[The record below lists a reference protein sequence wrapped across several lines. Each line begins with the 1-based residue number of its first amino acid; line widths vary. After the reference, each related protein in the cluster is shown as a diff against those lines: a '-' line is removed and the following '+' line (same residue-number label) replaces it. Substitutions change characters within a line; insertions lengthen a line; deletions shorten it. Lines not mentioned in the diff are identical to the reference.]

1 MAQILDGKIVAKNI
15 RQESASIVSTL
26 KSQGKT
32 VKLAIVLANDDPS
45 SLSYVNTIVKTGQK
59 IGIECF
65 IEKPNVLDQSILETI
80 ISKLAQ
86 DKTVDGIMLQTPL
99 PTELSF
105 DKLSALIPVEKDIDG
120 LNPESAG
127 RLSQGLDCFAPA
139 TAQAVMEILKFY
151 EMDLLGKQV
160 AVVGRSNI
168 VGKPLL
174 QLLLAANAS
183 VSICHSKTIE
193 IFNITSLA
201 DILVVAIGKSKYISS
216 QFVNSKQT
224 VIDVGTN
231 FDESG
236 KMTGDVDFD
245 NVEPL
250 VQAITPVPGGVGPVT
265 TAVLLK
271 QVCQAAN
278 QSL

>member
-45 SLSYVNTIVKTGQK
+45 SLSYVNSIVKTGQK

-65 IEKPNVLDQSILETI
+65 VEKPNVLSQSTLETI
-80 ISKLAQ
+80 ISKLAH

-151 EMDLLGKQV
+151 DIELLGRRV

-271 QVCQAAN
+271 QVCQAARI
-278 QSL
+278 SL

>member
-45 SLSYVNTIVKTGQK
+45 SLSYVNSIVKTAQK

-151 EMDLLGKQV
+151 DIELLGRRV

-168 VGKPLL
+168 VGKPLV

-193 IFNITSLA
+193 IFSITSLA

-216 QFVNSKQT
+216 LFVNSKQT

-236 KMTGDVDFD
+236 NMTGDVDFD

-271 QVCQAAN
+271 QVCQAARI
-278 QSL
+278 SL